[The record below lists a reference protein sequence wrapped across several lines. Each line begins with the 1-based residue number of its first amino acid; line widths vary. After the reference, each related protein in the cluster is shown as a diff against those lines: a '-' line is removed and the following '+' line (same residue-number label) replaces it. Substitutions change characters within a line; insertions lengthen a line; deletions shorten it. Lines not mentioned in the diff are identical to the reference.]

1 MAFITEYT
9 SGGVFGALT
18 KGMVDDG
25 LFAVMAKEKEDGT
38 FVDREDIIDF
48 ADVLKTLSEPSFAE
62 NAKNFKI
69 MLTQLQ
75 RDVMSRVFGQSP
87 KSTLGERMKEELGSY
102 FFHMA
107 KRNNVD
113 GYEDILLWNTPARVW
128 KDRHKENPRK
138 AAAPFISFV
147 NHVRRNAGGSGK
159 GSKSGTGSDK
169 GRYLREKGRGSDDSE
184 LREALQVFNEIRER
198 FNITKSIEEMRVLA
212 AHDGIR
218 KMLGK
223 PIYYGTSNLD
233 DFGHIAKAQDTLVKS
248 YNVDISAVEIENIV
262 NEFDSMESLAK
273 KYGVPSD
280 SVYYLKANFR

>member
-1 MAFITEYT
+1 
-9 SGGVFGALT
+9 
-18 KGMVDDG
+18 
-25 LFAVMAKEKEDGT
+25 
-38 FVDREDIIDF
+38 
-48 ADVLKTLSEPSFAE
+48 
-62 NAKNFKI
+62 
-69 MLTQLQ
+69 
-75 RDVMSRVFGQSP
+75 
-87 KSTLGERMKEELGSY
+87 MKEELGSY

-113 GYEDILLWNTPARVW
+113 GYEDILVWNTPARVW

-169 GRYLREKGRGSDDSE
+169 SRYLREKGRGSDDSE

-223 PIYYGTSNLD
+223 PVYYGTANLD

-262 NEFDSMESLAK
+262 NEFDSMDSLAK